1 MNQSQSKTTEKRID
15 TKNVPEKY
23 LPTYIYLLFIVLS
36 GTVDMRKNC
45 LPLVDKNCLAT
56 S

>member
-23 LPTYIYLLFIVLS
+23 VPTYLLFIVLS